1 MHRGILCIKTG
12 TGGVMKKVAVIV
24 TDRQQEALRM
34 SVGLTLGD
42 SKVSVF
48 IMDSKIE
55 PGEGNDLNLETLGD
69 MDAEIFSNV
78 PESGLTVLSTDE
90 VARKLVEY
98 DAVIPY

>member
-1 MHRGILCIKTG
+1 
-12 TGGVMKKVAVIV
+12 MKKVAVVV

-34 SVGLTLGD
+34 AVGLTLAD

-48 IMDSKIE
+48 IMDHTIE
-55 PGEGNDLNLETLGD
+55 PGEINDLNIETLHD

-78 PESGLTVLSTDE
+78 PGNGLTVLSTDE
-90 VARKLVEY
+90 IARRLVEY